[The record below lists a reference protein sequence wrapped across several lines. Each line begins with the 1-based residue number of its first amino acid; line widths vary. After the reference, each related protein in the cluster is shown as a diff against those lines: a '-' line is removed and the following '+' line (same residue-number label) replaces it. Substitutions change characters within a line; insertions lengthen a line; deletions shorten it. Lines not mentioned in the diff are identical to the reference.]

1 MGEEGKKEE
10 EEEGYLIQRHKNSP
24 FALPP
29 LSEGKERDRP
39 SRPRFTTGAPPSLS
53 FSLLASR
60 LSSRPILLLV
70 GLGAH
75 FGSQSDGRGQ
85 SRSRANG
92 DDSSIKM

>member
-39 SRPRFTTGAPPSLS
+39 SRPRFTTGAPPPLSLS
-53 FSLLASR
+53 LS
-60 LSSRPILLLV
+60 LSSPVASPLGLFCFWLGWARTSAVSLTDADSRAVGPTEMILL
-70 GLGAH
+70 
-75 FGSQSDGRGQ
+75 
-85 SRSRANG
+85 
-92 DDSSIKM
+92 

>member
-39 SRPRFTTGAPPSLS
+39 SRPRFTTGAPPPLSLS

-75 FGSQSDGRGQ
+75 FGSQSDGQSGQ
-85 SRSRANG
+85 RR
-92 DDSSIKM
+92 

>member
-29 LSEGKERDRP
+29 LSEGKERERERDRP
-39 SRPRFTTGAPPSLS
+39 SRPRFTTGAPLSLS

-75 FGSQSDGRGQ
+75 FGSQSDGQSGQ
-85 SRSRANG
+85 RR
-92 DDSSIKM
+92 